1 MERKLRKTAILA
13 LAVAF
18 FVLMAAMCVSFVFAG
33 ATGTVSSTGV
43 FSTSGGA
50 TAVSGKDVLTYSLGD
65 AEGEDA
71 VSYRRNL
78 ALKWFAAEEEGE
90 GTFAGKAQ
98 YFELTLGFAGTGFTS
113 FTMTM
118 ETTQLSMSKAG
129 KTVNEIVFTPAAGGL
144 DAAVN
149 GTEKAAF
156 IPQANI
162 GSFTVSLGEKAG
174 EEGSGS
180 FTVSFTAGGTSL
192 NTAGTEALFTNIGK
206 NFAKYASSSSS
217 TPVTPLAFTAD
228 TEAPVE
234 FTLQSMNGQSFALNE
249 DGQITDDTPPV
260 LVIDSEVKQ
269 FVLGSK
275 FDFEM
280 TSVDVCSSAVTS
292 TEYYRANPEA
302 VPSFDENGAVVTD
315 DVYTEWK
322 SDKYF
327 FDSDFEK
334 EGATPENMTVSV
346 AVKLSDGNA
355 NSSSTLL
362 EWYGNYEDGTFGIP
376 VVRPEDTQARP
387 ESTFFTLTEDQEG
400 NVTDIAEAPAGTAG
414 ETPVSQFQKAV
425 TAAVTDED
433 GNQIPVG
440 SGAYYYIPS
449 LKNYITDT
457 TCGYTDMEFTVYYR
471 TKGDTSSNT
480 YDYDELRIELTGE
493 GTYSFRVVPTNA
505 AGRAMTGYI
514 KKSDGSFEA
523 VEITSENVWDVA
535 NLKTFTFS
543 VVYNGPVIEQPEAE
557 PDIGYVD
564 VSYTFDDFTVTALSG
579 YRHQDTLYA
588 LTLKA
593 EHAAMTLSEV
603 RAADAEGRIA
613 VSAEAAEADANA
625 VGYWRAVAAYD
636 EEIGEDEGDN
646 VYEWN
651 PSSRSFVP
659 QSIGFYKLR
668 RQVSDGGYM
677 AENSQI
683 VSIASDADV
692 VPGIP
697 QWLENNLLSVIF
709 LAVGAA
715 CLIAIVVLL
724 LIKPKKKAP
733 AADAAAGTDGADGAA
748 EGSAEGVGE
757 TLKEKRAKRK

>member
-65 AEGEDA
+65 ADGEDA

-90 GTFAGKAQ
+90 GAFAGKAQ

-129 KTVNEIVFTPAAGGL
+129 KTVNEIVFTPAESGGL

-180 FTVSFTAGGTSL
+180 FTVSFTAGDTSL

-234 FTLQSMNGQSFALNE
+234 FTLQSMNGQSFALND

-302 VPSFDENGAVVTD
+302 APSFDENGAVVTD

-334 EGATPENMTVSV
+334 DGATPKNMTVSV

-362 EWYGNYEDGTFGIP
+362 EWYGDYAGTFGIP
-376 VVRPEDTQARP
+376 VVRPEETQARP
-387 ESTFFTLTEDQEG
+387 
-400 NVTDIAEAPAGTAG
+400 
-414 ETPVSQFQKAV
+414 V
-425 TAAVTDED
+425 TAFFDVSDSDTVTVQEDTAATAAYQEAVSAAVLDED
-433 GNQIPVG
+433 GEPIPVG

-449 LKNYITDT
+449 LKSYIGDE

-471 TKGDTSSNT
+471 TKRDTSSNT

-514 KKSDGSFEA
+514 EKNDGSFEA

-543 VVYNGPVIEQPEAE
+543 VVYNGPVIEQPETE

-613 VSAEAAEADANA
+613 ASAEAAEADANA

-636 EEIGEDEGDN
+636 EELGEDEGDN